1 MKKSE
6 TDQKYEEID
15 QKYWESPQKYLNN
28 IKGKRIYN
36 MKAVLQLKQIN
47 ETFSVNGKSE
57 ILKYFFYTILKW
69 DT

>member
-1 MKKSE
+1 M
-6 TDQKYEEID
+6 D

-47 ETFSVNGKSE
+47 ETFLVNGKSE